1 MPDSY
6 LYLNGLRV
14 HYLYWNLAGEGRP
27 VIFLHGLA
35 SNARIWEKVAPTL
48 AKSNFILYAPDARG
62 HGLTD
67 KPDGNYDFDTL
78 RGDLLAF
85 IEACNL
91 ERPIL
96 VGHSWGAILALD
108 YASRISTGLRSP
120 GGIFLVDGGMTQMN
134 AVPGATWES
143 TRARLTPPNLAGIQ
157 LSQFIKRITDSQR
170 AWQPDDQSISI
181 ILANF
186 EIDENEA
193 IYPRLKF
200 ENHMQIVRAMW
211 EFQTY
216 ERFNHIRCPVCMVAA
231 IPPQPWDA
239 QQAAYI
245 SCKQSSAQVA
255 QEQISKLQ
263 IHWMADTIHDVPLQR
278 PQLLSSLLLDFAIH
292 CSPGVPVI

>member
-14 HYLYWNLAGEGRP
+14 HYLYWNLAGEGHP

-35 SNARIWEKVAPTL
+35 SNARIWEKVAPVL
-48 AKSNFILYAPDARG
+48 AEENFRLYAPDVRG

-78 RGDLLAF
+78 RADLSAF
-85 IEACNL
+85 IETCNL
-91 ERPIL
+91 ERPLL
-96 VGHSWGAILALD
+96 VGHSWGASLALD
-108 YASRISTGLRSP
+108 YASQISAGARAP
-120 GGIFLVDGGMTQMN
+120 CGIFLVDGGMIQMD

-143 TRARLTPPNLAGIQ
+143 TRERLAPPRLAGTP
-157 LSQFIKRITDSQR
+157 LSQFLKRFTDNQR

-216 ERFNHIRCPVCMVAA
+216 QRFKQVRCPVCMLAA
-231 IPPQPWDA
+231 IPPQPWGA
-239 QQAAYI
+239 QEAAYV
-245 SCKQSSAQVA
+245 SMKQSGAQVA

-263 IHWMADTIHDVPLQR
+263 IHWMTDTIHDVPLQR
-278 PQLLSSLLLDFAIH
+278 PEQLSRLLIDFAFL
-292 CSPGVPVI
+292 CSPRAATA